1 MDDLNNYNNENK
13 EFKMKNS
20 SKQSGIGKAVIIPFV
35 SGVAGAA
42 LIIGIC
48 FGVPSI
54 KNSLLN
60 ANSSTV
66 YNPKVTQ
73 SDSTTSSA
81 INLAN
86 ISETAESVSAKVLP
100 SIVGIKVK
108 YDVNSIFGKTTAE
121 ATGSGI
127 IISSDGYIVTNNHV
141 ISTDT
146 TSSSYYQLTKATGIK
161 VTLYDDTTE
170 YDATIVGSDA
180 ETDLAVLKID
190 TTGLT
195 PVTVGNSDNLKVGQ
209 YVLAVGNPLG
219 MNSSVTAG
227 IVSALNREVTT
238 DDGTTYIAIQTDA
251 AINSGN
257 SGGALVNSQGELIGI
272 NTLKLAGSGI
282 EGMGFAIPVN
292 SAINIINQLI
302 EFKTVKRPQIG
313 IEGSTVS
320 AQVSKRYNVPEGVY
334 VEKILKDTGA
344 EKAGLKVGDIIT
356 KFEGVEVKTMQ
367 ELNKEKNKKNIGD
380 TVTLTV
386 WSNNEEKEVKITLG
400 EEVEEETQATNN
412 QNQTEQNT
420 QSNSSG
426 SGIQQ
431 TPGYSFYDFFGF

>member
-1 MDDLNNYNNENK
+1 MDNLDNEEKVFKVKNPNK
-13 EFKMKNS
+13 G
-20 SKQSGIGKAVIIPFV
+20 SGIGKTIIVPFI
-35 SGVAGAA
+35 SGIVGAS

-54 KNSLLN
+54 KSSLLN
-60 ANSSTV
+60 FNSSNV

-73 SDSTTSSA
+73 NSESTSSA
-81 INLAN
+81 ISL
-86 ISETAESVSAKVLP
+86 SGLSDTAESVASKVLP
-100 SIVGIKVK
+100 TVVGITVK
-108 YDVNSIFGKTTAE
+108 YDVNSIFGKSTAE
-121 ATGSGI
+121 ASGSGI

-141 ISTDT
+141 ISSD
-146 TSSSYYQLTKATGIK
+146 TSSNNYYQLTQATGITI
-161 VTLYDDTTE
+161 TLYDDKTE
-170 YDATIVGSDA
+170 YPATVVGSDA

-195 PVTVGNSDNLKVGQ
+195 PIQVGNSDNLKVGQ
-209 YVLAVGNPLG
+209 YVLAIGNPLG
-219 MNSSVTAG
+219 MKSSVTGG

-257 SGGALVNSQGELIGI
+257 SGGALVNSQGELVGI
-272 NTLKLAGSGI
+272 NTLKLGGSGI

-313 IEGSTVS
+313 IEGSTVTT
-320 AQVSKRYNVPEGVY
+320 QISKRYNIPEGVY
-334 VEKILKDTGA
+334 VETILKGTGA
-344 EKAGLKVGDIIT
+344 EKAELKVGDIIT
-356 KFEGVEVKTMQ
+356 KFEGVEIKTMQ

-380 TVTLTV
+380 TVTLTI
-386 WSNNEEKEVKITLG
+386 WTDNQEKEIKLTLG
-400 EEVEEETQATNN
+400 EEVEKETEATNKQTQ
-412 QNQTEQNT
+412 QNN
-420 QSNSSG
+420 QSNNDY
-426 SGIQQ
+426 SGIPQ